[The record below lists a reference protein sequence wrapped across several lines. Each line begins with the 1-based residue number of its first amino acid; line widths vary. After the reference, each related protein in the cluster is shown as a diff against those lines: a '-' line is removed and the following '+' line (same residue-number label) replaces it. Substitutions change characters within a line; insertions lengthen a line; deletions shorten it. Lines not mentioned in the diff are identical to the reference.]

1 MKPFLSKF
9 FIPAFFLALPSLL
22 ISIYSLTHS
31 EQLQFT
37 GVYKYMGVVDF
48 ILSLL
53 IMLFFVARYRKIAA
67 AEGNFTFK
75 NIFSHAYRIVVVWA
89 MFGFLASVVLSYSF
103 KEETKKLSEATFQ
116 VQVQE
121 VIKKK
126 GAISAEEKQM
136 FERTRKIISNP
147 LSSSFSYAMA
157 ILFSGVIHCSI
168 ASAVFKQKSA
178 S

>member
-37 GVYKYMGVVDF
+37 GVYKYMGVFDF

-53 IMLFFVARYRKIAA
+53 LMLFFVARYRKTAA

-75 NIFSHAYRIVVVWA
+75 KIFSHAYRMVVVWA

-103 KEETKKLSEATFQ
+103 KEETKKLSEVAVQ

-121 VIKKK
+121 LINKK
-126 GAISAEEKQM
+126 GAISAQEKQM
-136 FERTRKIISNP
+136 FGQASKFVSNP
-147 LSSSFSYAMA
+147 LASSFSYAVF
-157 ILFSGVIHCSI
+157 ILFIGVIHCLI
-168 ASAVFKQKSA
+168 ASAVFKEKIE
-178 S
+178 